1 MDESQYKVGAI
12 EREYMLRKDFKIAK
26 RPDGVSAEEQ
36 IRRNAAELEKRQAQI
51 EQGVAAIKKFAES
64 LGDLTRQVATG
75 EVSLTYKNSPKI
87 KIKHNFNALK
97 SGNDEIRLGD
107 IESALLAVLVDAK
120 KNGDARVHYGH
131 AENTVAKRPDN
142 HSGYPVDRDTIANAR
157 KRLNAKIKKILGVE
171 RAIMVKND
179 YMWLDVGYEIVNW

>member
-87 KIKHNFNALK
+87 KIKHNCLQK
-97 SGNDEIRLGD
+97 CSLYSI
-107 IESALLAVLVDAK
+107 
-120 KNGDARVHYGH
+120 
-131 AENTVAKRPDN
+131 
-142 HSGYPVDRDTIANAR
+142 
-157 KRLNAKIKKILGVE
+157 
-171 RAIMVKND
+171 
-179 YMWLDVGYEIVNW
+179 